1 MNGKNRL
8 LRTTISLC
16 VAALLVPLTL
26 QASIPPDRDEE
37 LDEVVVTGAMRVG
50 QGGAQDINYFRGE
63 VAFERIPHP
72 DDFTAEGLLSEHDIV
87 LPAEQTCRQLFCLTG
102 DAVKADLLAVPQAR
116 YLVGVGFATNID
128 ARKWHRDPV
137 NLVAVVDK
145 SGSMDGEPLELV
157 RQSLVEVARQ
167 LHDGDQMTIVLYGDR
182 AHVHLDT
189 TKADRGGVSRIVS
202 SIGAIRSN
210 GSTSMEAGL
219 RLGYSIADA
228 TAPAF
233 KGRTRLMLFTDERP
247 NVDATDAASFMG
259 MATSASRAGIGL
271 TTIGVGVQF
280 GAGLATRI
288 SSVRGGNLYF
298 IRDTADVQSLFANQ
312 LDYMVS
318 ELAHDLSI
326 SITPRPGLK
335 IGGVYG
341 IPGELLG
348 WQDQSTVRV
357 TIPTVFLDNHGGGI
371 FFTLM
376 PEGAATFLPERH
388 DNAALADVAVS
399 YQPLKAAASPESH
412 TIAVALGDGGPSPG
426 MLLGHAL
433 IDEFTV
439 LHEATSAHYLRNDQE
454 TAYQLLAGFR
464 DRLAQTTLPDMDQEK
479 QLIDSLHARIAFL
492 SGHGGEVP
500 EGEVP
505 PFVKLWGRWTVTRAT
520 GGVDLKRGD
529 TLEFTSEN
537 DLLTWDAK
545 GGDDP
550 REEESYESNE
560 KQIYLADSDLTFYY
574 QIKGDVMNLHHRKA
588 NVWVRLR
595 REPAP

>member
-1 MNGKNRL
+1 M
-8 LRTTISLC
+8 
-16 VAALLVPLTL
+16 LVPLTL

>member
-8 LRTTISLC
+8 LQTTLC
-16 VAALLVPLTL
+16 FCAAALLVPLTL
-26 QASIPPDRDEE
+26 NATIPPDREDQ

-50 QGGAQDINYFRGE
+50 QGGAQDINFFRGE

-72 DDFTAEGLLSEHDIV
+72 NDFTAEGLMSEHDIV
-87 LPAEQTCRQLFCLTG
+87 LPATETCRQLFCLTG

-116 YLVGVGFATNID
+116 YLAGVGFATNID
-128 ARKWHRDPV
+128 AAKWRRDPV
-137 NLVAVVDK
+137 NLIAVVDK
-145 SGSMDGEPLELV
+145 SGSMSGEPLELV
-157 RQSLVEVARQ
+157 RQSLVEVAQQ
-167 LHDGDQMTIVLYGDR
+167 LHAGDQMTIVLYGDR

-189 TKADRGGVSRIVS
+189 TKADRGGVATIIN

-219 RLGYSIADA
+219 RLGYSIANS

-233 KGRTRLMLFTDERP
+233 KGRTRLLLFTDERP
-247 NVDATDAASFMG
+247 NTDATDAASFMG
-259 MATSASRAGIGL
+259 MATTASRAGVGL

-280 GAGLATRI
+280 GAELATKI

-298 IRDTADVQSLFANQ
+298 IRDTADVQSLFENQ

-318 ELAHDLSI
+318 ELAHDLTI

-341 IPGELLG
+341 VPGQLLG
-348 WQDQSTVRV
+348 WQNDVTVHV

-376 PEGAATFLPERH
+376 PETAATFLPEKH
-388 DNAALADVAVS
+388 DNAALADVSVI
-399 YQPLKAAASPESH
+399 YQPLKESALPQSH
-412 TIAVALGDGGPSPG
+412 RLAVALTGSPSQG

-454 TAYQLLAGFR
+454 TAFQLLSGFQQ
-464 DRLAQTTLPDMDQEK
+464 RLAQTTLPDMDKEK
-479 QLIDSLHARIAFL
+479 ELIDSLHARIAFL
-492 SGHGGEVP
+492 SGHGGEVDAAR
-500 EGEVP
+500 VP
-505 PFVKLWGRWTVTRAT
+505 PFVKLWGRWTVTRSI
-520 GGVDLKRGD
+520 GGADIKRGD
-529 TLEFTSEN
+529 VLEFTPEN
-537 DLLTWDAK
+537 DMLTWDAA

-550 REEESYESNE
+550 REEESYESND
-560 KQIYLADSDLTFYY
+560 KQIYLTDSELMFYY
-574 QIKGDVMNLHHRKA
+574 QIKGDTMNLHHRKA
-588 NVWVRLR
+588 NVWVRLK
-595 REPAP
+595 REQAQ